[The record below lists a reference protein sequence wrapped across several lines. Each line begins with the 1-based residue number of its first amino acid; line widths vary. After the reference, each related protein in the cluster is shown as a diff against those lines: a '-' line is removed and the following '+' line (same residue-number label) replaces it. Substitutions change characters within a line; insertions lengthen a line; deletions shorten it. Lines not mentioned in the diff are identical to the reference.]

1 MEIEEIGP
9 KYFDGR
15 FESDIESIAD
25 SANGMFV
32 VIDSKNEN
40 GDAIKLKVSFE
51 LSLAY
56 RYLDEADL
64 SYYWDTGLFS
74 SRYHVY
80 EILKGGWSNGEPRQ
94 SGVLI
99 FTHACKNREFFLATT
114 NGCLNV
120 VSDNPPKI
128 EVLNV

>member
-1 MEIEEIGP
+1 MEVEEIGL

-25 SANGMFV
+25 SADGLFV

-56 RYLDEADL
+56 RYLDESDL

-80 EILKGGWSNGEPRQ
+80 EILEGSWSNGEPRH
-94 SGVLI
+94 SGVMI
-99 FTHACKNREFFLATT
+99 FTDACKNREFFLATT

-120 VSDNPPKI
+120 VSDNPPTV
-128 EVLNV
+128 EVVNV